1 MGGVSTSD
9 NNRLC
14 LLEVIMFAEPNC
26 IGADMTNELDSMCGI
41 SDEELTER
49 FKEAIRLDN
58 EERRIKGEPIAKY
71 DNKLRRAYL
80 EFPDGRRQYAN

>member
-1 MGGVSTSD
+1 
-9 NNRLC
+9 
-14 LLEVIMFAEPNC
+14 
-26 IGADMTNELDSMCGI
+26 MTNELDSMCGV

-71 DNKLRRAYL
+71 DMEKRKAYL
-80 EFPDGRRQYAN
+80 EYPDGRKRYAN

>member
-1 MGGVSTSD
+1 MGKET
-9 NNRLC
+9 
-14 LLEVIMFAEPNC
+14 IMA
-26 IGADMTNELDSMCGI
+26 NELDSMCGV

-71 DNKLRRAYL
+71 DSDVNRAYL
-80 EFPDGRRQYAN
+80 EYPDGRRQYANG

>member
-1 MGGVSTSD
+1 M
-9 NNRLC
+9 
-14 LLEVIMFAEPNC
+14 A
-26 IGADMTNELDSMCGI
+26 NELDSMCGV

-71 DNKLRRAYL
+71 DSDVNRAYL
-80 EFPDGRRQYAN
+80 EYPDGRRQYANG